1 MECVGYRIGGIPEM
15 IDHKENGY
23 IAAYKDADDL
33 AAGIDWML
41 NKADR
46 DELSRNA
53 RRKVEENYSEA
64 VVAKQYI
71 QLYQRLLR

>member
-1 MECVGYRIGGIPEM
+1 M

-23 IAAYKDADDL
+23 LAVYKDADDL
-33 AAGIDWML
+33 ATGIDWVL

-64 VVAKQYI
+64 IVAKQYI
-71 QLYQRLLR
+71 QLYRSLLK